1 VSVLGP
7 HRFRRISW
15 LVIASVVVVSL
26 VRATVDDGPP
36 RSTAEQVEA
45 IAKTLKCPVCDGQ
58 SVADSDVAASR
69 AIRVDIARLVEE
81 GSSAGE
87 VRAAIASTYGDDVQL
102 IPPASGFAG
111 LVWILPVVALVVA
124 LAALSA
130 AFARWRR
137 APSTAATDEDRR
149 LVERAL
155 EQR

>member
-1 VSVLGP
+1 MNGQ
-7 HRFRRISW
+7 RFRRVSW
-15 LVIASVVVVSL
+15 LVMASVVAVSL
-26 VRATVDDGPP
+26 VRATLDDGPP

-58 SVADSDVAASR
+58 SVADSDIAASR
-69 AIRVDIARLVEE
+69 AIRVDIARLVED
-81 GSSAGE
+81 GRSAGE
-87 VRAAIASTYGDDVQL
+87 VRAAIASAYGEQVQL

-137 APSTAATDEDRR
+137 APATAATDEDRE

-155 EQR
+155 QR

>member
-1 VSVLGP
+1 MTALGSP
-7 HRFRRISW
+7 TFRRVSW
-15 LVIASVVVVSL
+15 LIMASVVLVSL

-36 RSTAEQVEA
+36 RSTAAQVEA
-45 IAKTLKCPVCDGQ
+45 IASTLKCPVCKSQ

-69 AIRVDIARLVEE
+69 AIRLEIARLVEE
-81 GSSAGE
+81 GRNPDD
-87 VRAAIASTYGDDVQL
+87 VRRAIAATYGDDVQL

-124 LAALSA
+124 LGALSA

-137 APSTAATDEDRR
+137 APATAATDEDRE

-155 EQR
+155 DHR

>member
-1 VSVLGP
+1 VSVLGSP
-7 HRFRRISW
+7 GFRRASW
-15 LVIASVVVVSL
+15 LVVASLVLVSL

-45 IAKTLKCPVCDGQ
+45 IGKTLKCPVCDGQ

-81 GSSAGE
+81 GRSASE

-102 IPPASGFAG
+102 IPPANGFAG

-137 APSTAATDEDRR
+137 TPATAATDEDRH

-155 EQR
+155 EER

>member
-1 VSVLGP
+1 VMVLGSP
-7 HRFRRISW
+7 TFRRISW
-15 LVIASVVVVSL
+15 LVMASVVLVSL

-58 SVADSDVAASR
+58 SVADSDQASSR
-69 AIRVDIARLVEE
+69 AIRVDIARLVE
-81 GSSAGE
+81 GGRSAGE
-87 VRAAIASTYGDDVQL
+87 VRAAIASAYGEQVQL

-137 APSTAATDEDRR
+137 APATAATDEDRE
-149 LVERAL
+149 LVERAF
-155 EQR
+155 EHR